1 MKTTVNSSDFI
12 NAFRGREGRY
22 DQMGGYA
29 GLHALFRHLSEWEH
43 DTGEE
48 IELDVIGLCCEWG
61 HFDNVQEAYAELI
74 GGPAED
80 EQAMLAELE
89 DRTVVIQYDTGC
101 FVSQF

>member
-12 NAFRGREGRY
+12 DAFRGREGRY

-29 GLHALFRHLSEWEH
+29 GLHALFKYLEQWEQ

-48 IELDVIGLCCEWG
+48 IELDVVGLCCDWG
-61 HFDNVQEAYAELI
+61 HFDNVQEAYAQLI

-101 FVSQF
+101 FVHQF

>member
-12 NAFRGREGRY
+12 NAFRAHDGRFY
-22 DQMGGYA
+22 QMGGYP
-29 GLHALFRHLSEWEH
+29 GLHALFEYLEQWEQ

-48 IELDVIGLCCEWG
+48 IEFDVVGLCCEWG

-74 GGPAED
+74 GGNAED

-89 DRTVVIQYDTGC
+89 DRTVVIQYGTGC
-101 FVSQF
+101 FVHQF

>member
-12 NAFRGREGRY
+12 DAFRGREGRY

-29 GLHALFRHLSEWEH
+29 GLHALFKYLSDYE
-43 DTGEE
+43 DSTGEE

-74 GGPAED
+74 GGDAED
-80 EQAMLAELE
+80 EEAMLEALE
-89 DRTVVIQYDTGC
+89 DRATVIQYKDGC